1 MVDPGLLA
9 YDFTLG
15 LFAFFAPCGSAML
28 PAYLA
33 YYLPRGDGEHAPP
46 MLTRV
51 LQGLGAGLLAAT
63 GAFVVLLAI
72 GALAVTLGAPFKENV
87 LWLELVGGLIVITL
101 GTLMILGR
109 GPSLKLPVR
118 ASQRKGAL
126 SLVGFGALYAATASS
141 CVAAVF
147 LAVLIPAFS
156 APLAEGILQ
165 VGAYALGLS
174 VVLVVASVIVSLS
187 QGALVRA
194 MRRVVPHI
202 EKASG
207 SLLIAAGLYL
217 VWYWAAAQYGI
228 AAPPSLPTP

>member
-33 YYLPRGDGEHAPP
+33 YYLPRGDGDAPAVP
-46 MLTRV
+46 TRV
-51 LQGLGAGLLAAT
+51 AEGLAAGLLAAL
-63 GAFVVLLAI
+63 GAFLTLLAI
-72 GALAVTLGAPFKENV
+72 GALAVSLGAPFKGNV
-87 LWLELVGGLIVITL
+87 IWLELAGGIVVIAL

-118 ASQRKGAL
+118 ASQRRGAL

-141 CVAAVF
+141 CVAPVF
-147 LAVLIPAFS
+147 LGVVIPALG
-156 APLAEGILQ
+156 APLADGLLQ

-174 VVLVVASVIVSLS
+174 AVLLAASIVVALS

-202 EKASG
+202 EKVSG
-207 SLLIAAGLYL
+207 ALLVAAGLYL
-217 VWYWAAAQYGI
+217 VWYWAAVQVGI
-228 AAPPSLPTP
+228 PAPPALPSP

>member
-33 YYLPRGDGEHAPP
+33 YYLPRGDGEPAS
-46 MLTRV
+46 LATR
-51 LQGLGAGLLAAT
+51 LLRGLAAGLLAAT
-63 GAFVVLLAI
+63 GAFAVILAI
-72 GALAVTLGAPFKENV
+72 GALAVTLGAPFKENIA
-87 LWLELVGGLIVITL
+87 WLELIGGIIVITL

-109 GPSLKLPVR
+109 GPTLKLPVR
-118 ASQRKGAL
+118 ASQKRGAL
-126 SLVGFGALYAATASS
+126 SLVAFGGLYAATASS

-147 LAVLIPAFS
+147 LAVLIPAFN

-165 VGAYALGLS
+165 IGAYALGLS
-174 VVLVVASVIVSLS
+174 VVLIAASMIVAIS
-187 QGALVRA
+187 QGALIRT

-202 EKASG
+202 EKVSG
-207 SLLIAAGLYL
+207 TLLIAAGLYL
-217 VWYWAAAQYGI
+217 IWYWAAVELGVP
-228 AAPPSLPTP
+228 APPSLPTP